1 MSINIRLLM
10 AFLILL
16 LGLMLGIDYWLSR
29 NTALQPF
36 LTGSELLILAALA
49 WFGNKF
55 IFQPLLGLRAGT
67 QRLAAGD
74 FSQPVE
80 QAYGQEISTVV
91 SAFNNMTGQVQVLLR
106 RQDNS
111 IREQTMELAK
121 LVEMSQLLNSS
132 ATEQEILQQFVK
144 SLADSAKVT
153 WCRIAIL
160 DMSATKLEVR
170 AVHSVRNLP
179 QVQSL
184 LTQVTEEQCPL
195 LWGFMHSKQFGLL
208 QRCDN
213 LSASESALLFGDQET
228 NVLCIPIVHKERAQ
242 GMAIFGEFRS
252 SERDPLNDRK
262 IALCVAM
269 VNMIGISTELG
280 RLFSRLRNQTEE
292 TVLGM
297 AETVEKKSPWT
308 AGHSKRVTNYALM
321 IGKALGWNEQQLA
334 GLKIVGLL
342 HDIGKIGVPSSILN
356 KAGRLTEEEY
366 VIVKHHPDDGA
377 QILSKMHLFREFIPA
392 IRHHHEWYNGQGY
405 PDSLRGTEIP
415 LAARILAVADAF
427 DAMTAD
433 RPYRKGMPDE
443 EAMRRLQEAA
453 GQQFDPDIVE
463 AFKRAYP
470 DRSHTSASS

>member
-10 AFLILL
+10 AFLIVLL
-16 LGLMLGIDYWLSR
+16 ALMLGVDYWLSP
-29 NTALQPF
+29 NSALQPF
-36 LTGSELLILAALA
+36 LAGSGLLILIALA
-49 WFGNKF
+49 WLGNKF
-55 IFQPLLGLRAGT
+55 IFHPLLRLRAGS

-74 FSQPVE
+74 FSQLVE
-80 QAYGQEISTVV
+80 QAYGKEISTVV
-91 SAFNNMTGQVQVLLR
+91 SAFNNMAGQFQALLR
-106 RQDNS
+106 LQDNS
-111 IREQTMELAK
+111 IREQSMELAN
-121 LVEMSQLLNSS
+121 LVEMSQLVNSS
-132 ATEQEILQQFVK
+132 ATEREMLQQFVK

-160 DMSATKLEVR
+160 DISATKLEVR
-170 AVHSVRNLP
+170 AVHSARHLP
-179 QVQSL
+179 EVQL
-184 LTQVTEEQCPL
+184 LPTQVTEEQCPM
-195 LWGFMHSKQFGLL
+195 LWRFIHSKQFGLL
-208 QRCDN
+208 QRHDN
-213 LSASESALLFGDQET
+213 LSASESALLFGYQET

-252 SERDPLNDRK
+252 SERDPVNDRK
-262 IALCVAM
+262 IALCLAM

-280 RLFSRLRNQTEE
+280 RLFSRLQDHTEE

-308 AGHSKRVTNYALM
+308 AGHSKRVTSYALV
-321 IGKALGWNEQQLA
+321 IGNALGWNEKELA

-366 VIVKHHPDDGA
+366 TIVKRHPDDGA
-377 QILSKMHLFREFIPA
+377 QILSKMHLFHEFIPA

-405 PDSLRGTEIP
+405 PSNLRGTEIP
-415 LAARILAVADAF
+415 LAARVLAVADAF

-443 EAMRRLQEAA
+443 VAMHRLQEAI
-453 GQQFDPDIVE
+453 GEQFDPDIVE
-463 AFKRAYP
+463 AFTRAYP
-470 DRSHTSASS
+470 HRQYTSASA